1 MGENIS
7 LNISK
12 KLIGKYCQKPLHLVK
27 KSAPDLLKT
36 VSKRA
41 VQKAAE
47 AKSDLLG
54 NKVTNKFK
62 KNT

>member
-12 KLIGKYCQKPLHLVK
+12 ILIGKYCQKPLHFVK
-27 KSAPDLLKT
+27 KFAPDSLKT

-41 VQKAAE
+41 FQKAAE

-62 KNT
+62 RNV